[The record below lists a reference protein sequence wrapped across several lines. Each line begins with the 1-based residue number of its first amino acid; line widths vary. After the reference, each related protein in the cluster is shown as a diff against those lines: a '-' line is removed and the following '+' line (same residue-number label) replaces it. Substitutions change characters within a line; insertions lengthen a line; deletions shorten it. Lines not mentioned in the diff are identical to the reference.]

1 MNKSNRIKNLFFLT
15 LSIFIIG
22 ACAPN
27 PCTKE
32 GVAALDAA
40 RNADLQGVKDY
51 LENGGD
57 PMYSCGTS
65 KSGTFID
72 ASGRGLDIEVTYSE
86 SYELIEYYLT
96 YDIPDEVKANM
107 LSVYASYEESDK
119 LTRLL
124 LKNGAHYT
132 NSSCYAKDGVLR
144 LENLKR
150 CNYDFNWINPEDG
163 NNLFMDYAGCP
174 APDGA
179 TEIIEIL
186 QFLVDEG
193 VKTKL
198 KNKEG
203 KTALDMAVNA
213 EIKAYIKSL

>member
-1 MNKSNRIKNLFFLT
+1 MNKSNRIKNLFFITASFFVLG
-15 LSIFIIG
+15 S
-22 ACAPN
+22 CEPE
-27 PCTKE
+27 CTKE
-32 GVAALDAA
+32 GRAVLKAAEKG
-40 RNADLQGVKDY
+40 DLQAVKDY

-57 PMYSCGTS
+57 PLYSCGGSRSGGLVDYQS
-65 KSGTFID
+65 KS
-72 ASGRGLDIEVTYSE
+72 LDRKVMFSK
-86 SYELIEYYLT
+86 SYELVEYYLT
-96 YDIPDEVKANM
+96 YDIPNEVKDEM
-107 LSVYASYEESDK
+107 LAVFASTDNNDK
-119 LTRLL
+119 LIRLL
-124 LKNGAHYT
+124 MRNKGHLTTLRCYT
-132 NSSCYAKDGVLR
+132 DAIAQ
-144 LENLKR
+144 LENLKK
-150 CNYDFNWINPEDG
+150 CKYDFNWINPEDG

-203 KTALDMAVNA
+203 KTALDMAINP